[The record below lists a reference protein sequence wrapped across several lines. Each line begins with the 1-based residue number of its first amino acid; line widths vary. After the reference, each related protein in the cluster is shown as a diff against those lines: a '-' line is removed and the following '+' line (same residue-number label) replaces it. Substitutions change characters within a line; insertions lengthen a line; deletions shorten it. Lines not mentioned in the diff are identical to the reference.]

1 MSKKKRR
8 RFSNEFKARVA
19 LEAIREQMTLAEL
32 ASKFD
37 VHPNQISAWKK
48 ELLENAAELFS
59 GSSAKEV
66 PAEKLDEVTD
76 PLYKQI
82 GRLQVERDWL
92 AKKLKRFS

>member
-8 RFSNEFKARVA
+8 RFSKEFKARVA

-32 ASKFD
+32 ANKFD
-37 VHPNQISAWKK
+37 VHPNQISARKK
-48 ELLENAAELFS
+48 ALLESAADVFAGTNEKDVS
-59 GSSAKEV
+59 
-66 PAEKLDEVTD
+66 PEKLEEATD

-82 GRLQVERDWL
+82 GQLKVERDWL

>member
-8 RFSNEFKARVA
+8 RFSKEFKARVA

-32 ASKFD
+32 ANKYD

-48 ELLENAAELFS
+48 ELLENAAEVFAGNS
-59 GSSAKEV
+59 EKEL
-66 PAEKLDEVTD
+66 PPEKLDEVTD

-82 GRLQVERDWL
+82 GQLTVERDWL